1 MVQGPRPNNDECGI
15 AITPPYPCPFVLMGY
30 TKTSMELTP
39 RQIVAELDKHIVGQ
53 DEAKRSVA
61 VAVRNRWRR
70 QQVDETMKKEISPK
84 NIMMIG
90 PTGVGKTEIARRLA
104 TLTGAPFIKI
114 EATKYTEVGYY
125 GRDVESMVR
134 ELVENALGIVRTSER
149 EKVKEEAQQRAHDR
163 LVDMLLPPPSKTKRS
178 ADEEEENDGDE
189 DLDELND
196 AELVR
201 KIRHDRNR
209 EKIRTMLDAG
219 QMEEKTVSIVSET
232 RAVPMIMGNMP
243 GMESMELDF
252 QEIFEKIAPK
262 NRTKR
267 ELTVKEAREFLIE
280 QESDRLL
287 NKEKIQSAAIE
298 LAENLGIIFIDEIDK
313 IVASEKQHGA
323 DVSRQGVQRDLLPIV
338 EGTTIQTKYGY
349 VKTDHVL
356 FIAAGAFHRASPS
369 DLMPE
374 LQGRFPI
381 RVELKDLTKED
392 FVRILM
398 EPDGALTKQYN
409 ALMQTEKVELQFEPD
424 GVDALA
430 GYAFSINQKMQNI
443 GARRLYTI
451 MERLLEEL
459 SFDAPERPGE
469 TVIVNAEY
477 VRQRIDELCKDEDLS
492 KFIL

>member
-1 MVQGPRPNNDECGI
+1 MD
-15 AITPPYPCPFVLMGY
+15 
-30 TKTSMELTP
+30 LTP

-53 DEAKRSVA
+53 NEAKRSVA

-70 QQVDETMKKEISPK
+70 QRVDDSMKKEISPK

-104 TLTGAPFIKI
+104 TLTGAPFIKV

-134 ELVENALGIVRTSER
+134 ELVENALGIVRSTER
-149 EKVKEEAQQRAHDR
+149 EKVKEEAMRRANDR
-163 LVDMLLPPPSKTKRS
+163 LVDMLLPSPSGSKNS
-178 ADEEEENDGDE
+178 DDDDDDDEAQSDE
-189 DLDELND
+189 DLVKS
-196 AELVR
+196 VR
-201 KIRHDRNR
+201 HERNRAKIRKMLEKGLMENR
-209 EKIRTMLDAG
+209 
-219 QMEEKTVSIVSET
+219 TVSIISET
-232 RAVPMIMGNMP
+232 RAVPMIMSNMP
-243 GMESMELDF
+243 GMESMEFDF
-252 QEIFEKIAPK
+252 QEMFEKIAPRS
-262 NRTKR
+262 RTKR
-267 ELTVKEAREFLIE
+267 DMTVKEAREFLIE
-280 QESDRLL
+280 QESDQLIS
-287 NKEKIQSAAIE
+287 KDKVQTAAVE

-356 FIAAGAFHRASPS
+356 FIAAGAFHRAKPS

-381 RVELKDLTKED
+381 RVELNDLTKDD
-392 FVRILM
+392 FIRILT
-398 EPDGALTKQYN
+398 EPNGSLTKQYQ
-409 ALMQTEKVELQFEPD
+409 ALMQTEKIELVFKPN
-424 GVDALA
+424 GIDALA
-430 GYAFSINQKMQNI
+430 EYAFAVNQRMQNI

-459 SFDAPERPGE
+459 SFEAPDMKQKRIVIDA
-469 TVIVNAEY
+469 NY
-477 VRQRIDELCKDEDLS
+477 VKQRIDDVSKDEDLS

>member
-1 MVQGPRPNNDECGI
+1 
-15 AITPPYPCPFVLMGY
+15 
-30 TKTSMELTP
+30 MELTP

-53 DEAKRSVA
+53 DDAKRSVA
-61 VAVRNRWRR
+61 IAVRNRWRR
-70 QQVDETMKKEISPK
+70 QQVDEVMKKEISPK

-104 TLTGAPFIKI
+104 ALTGAPFIKI

-134 ELVENALGIVRTSER
+134 ELVENALGIVRSSER
-149 EKVKEEAQQRAHDR
+149 EKVQEEAQRRANER
-163 LVDMLLPPPSKTKRS
+163 LVDMLLPPPSKMRKPS
-178 ADEEEENDGDE
+178 NAEEDFDDDDDDE
-189 DLDELND
+189 DPENWSDDELVKK
-196 AELVR
+196 VR
-201 KIRHDRNR
+201 HGRNR
-209 EKIRTMLDAG
+209 EKIQKMLEAG
-219 QMEEKTVSIVSET
+219 QMEERTVSIITET
-232 RAVPMIMGNMP
+232 RAIPMIMGNMP
-243 GMESMELDF
+243 GMESMEMDF

-267 ELTVKEAREFLIE
+267 ELTVKEARDFLIE

-287 NKEKIQSAAIE
+287 NKEKIQAAAIE

-338 EGTTIQTKYGY
+338 EGTTVQTKYGY
-349 VKTDHVL
+349 VKTDHIL
-356 FIAAGAFHRASPS
+356 FIAAGAFHRANPS

-392 FVRILM
+392 FVRILT
-398 EPDGALTKQYN
+398 EPDGSLTKQYN
-409 ALMQTEKVELQFEPD
+409 ALMQTEKVELQYLPD
-424 GVDALA
+424 GIDVLA
-430 GYAFSINQKMQNI
+430 GYAFEINQKMQNI

-459 SFDAPERPGE
+459 SFDAPDRPGE

-477 VRQRIDELCKDEDLS
+477 VRERIDELCQDEDLS

>member
-1 MVQGPRPNNDECGI
+1 MD
-15 AITPPYPCPFVLMGY
+15 
-30 TKTSMELTP
+30 LTP
-39 RQIVAELDKHIVGQ
+39 RQIVSELDKHIVGQ
-53 DEAKRSVA
+53 HDAKRSVA

-70 QQVDETMKKEISPK
+70 QRVDEAMKKEISPK

-104 TLTGAPFIKI
+104 TLTGAPFIKV

-134 ELVENALGIVRTSER
+134 ELVENALGIVRSTER
-149 EKVKEEAQQRAHDR
+149 EKVKEEAKRRVDER
-163 LVDMLLPPPSKTKRS
+163 LLDLLLPSPNRPFDPDDIDHREHN
-178 ADEEEENDGDE
+178 DE
-189 DLDELND
+189 
-196 AELVR
+196 ELVR
-201 KIRHDRNR
+201 SVRYERNR
-209 EKIRTMLDAG
+209 EKMKQMLDDG
-219 QMEEKTVSIVSET
+219 LLEERIVTLISET
-232 RAVPMIMGNMP
+232 RAIPMVMSNIP

-252 QEIFEKIAPK
+252 QEMFEKIAPK
-262 NRTKR
+262 SRSKR
-267 ELTVKEAREFLIE
+267 EMTVKDAREYLLE
-280 QESDRLL
+280 QECDNLISR
-287 NKEKIQSAAIE
+287 EKVQSAAVE

-338 EGTTIQTKYGY
+338 EGTTVQTKYGY

-356 FIAAGAFHRASPS
+356 FIAAGAFHRAKPN

-392 FVRILM
+392 FVRILT
-398 EPDGALTKQYN
+398 EPSGSLTKQYQ
-409 ALMQTEKVELQFEPD
+409 ALMGTENVELVFNE
-424 GVDALA
+424 GGIDAIA
-430 GYAFSINQKMQNI
+430 GYAFAVNQKTQNI

-459 SFDAPERPGE
+459 SFEASDDHQTHV
-469 TVIVNAEY
+469 TVDAEY
-477 VRQRIDELCKDEDLS
+477 VRQRIDDVCKDEDLS
-492 KFIL
+492 RFIL

>member
-1 MVQGPRPNNDECGI
+1 MD
-15 AITPPYPCPFVLMGY
+15 
-30 TKTSMELTP
+30 LTP
-39 RQIVAELDKHIVGQ
+39 RQIVAELNKHIVGQ
-53 DEAKRSVA
+53 NEAKRSVA

-70 QQVDETMKKEISPK
+70 QRVDDSMKKEISPK

-104 TLTGAPFIKI
+104 TLTGAPFIKV

-134 ELVENALGIVRTSER
+134 ELVENALSIVRSTER
-149 EKVKEEAQQRAHDR
+149 EKVKEEAIRRANDR
-163 LVDMLLPPPSKTKRS
+163 LVDMLLPSPPSSKNRNDDDD
-178 ADEEEENDGDE
+178 DEEYDEPPSHEERVQS
-189 DLDELND
+189 
-196 AELVR
+196 VR
-201 KIRHDRNR
+201 HERNRAKIRKMLEKGLMEDR
-209 EKIRTMLDAG
+209 
-219 QMEEKTVSIVSET
+219 TVSIISET
-232 RAVPMIMGNMP
+232 RAVPMIMSNMP
-243 GMESMELDF
+243 GMESMEFDF
-252 QEIFEKIAPK
+252 QEMFEKIAPRS
-262 NRTKR
+262 RTKR
-267 ELTVKEAREFLIE
+267 DMTVKEAREFLIE
-280 QESDRLL
+280 QESDQLIS
-287 NKEKIQSAAIE
+287 KDKVQTAAVE

-356 FIAAGAFHRASPS
+356 FIAAGAFHRAKPS

-381 RVELKDLTKED
+381 RVELNDLTKDD
-392 FVRILM
+392 FIRILT
-398 EPDGALTKQYN
+398 EPNGSLTKQYQ
-409 ALMQTEKVELQFEPD
+409 ALMLTEDIELVFEAN
-424 GVDALA
+424 GIEALA
-430 GYAFSINQKMQNI
+430 EYAFAVNQKMQNI

-459 SFDAPERPGE
+459 SFEAPDMKQKR
-469 TVIVNAEY
+469 IIINADY
-477 VRQRIDELCKDEDLS
+477 VKQRIDDVSKDEDLS

>member
-1 MVQGPRPNNDECGI
+1 MD
-15 AITPPYPCPFVLMGY
+15 
-30 TKTSMELTP
+30 LTP

-53 DEAKRSVA
+53 NEAKRSVA

-70 QQVDETMKKEISPK
+70 QRVDDSMKKEISPK

-104 TLTGAPFIKI
+104 TLTGAPFIKV

-134 ELVENALGIVRTSER
+134 ELVENALGIVRSTER
-149 EKVKEEAQQRAHDR
+149 EKVKEEAVRRANDR
-163 LVDMLLPPPSKTKRS
+163 LVDMLLPSPSPSKKNS
-178 ADEEEENDGDE
+178 DDDEDDDEDDNESQSQLQSDE
-189 DLDELND
+189 DLVQS
-196 AELVR
+196 VR
-201 KIRHDRNR
+201 HERNR
-209 EKIRTMLDAG
+209 EKIRKMLEKG
-219 QMEEKTVSIVSET
+219 LMENRTVSIISET
-232 RAVPMIMGNMP
+232 RAVPMIMSNMP
-243 GMESMELDF
+243 GMESMEFDF
-252 QEIFEKIAPK
+252 QEMFEKIAPRS
-262 NRTKR
+262 RTKR
-267 ELTVKEAREFLIE
+267 DMTVKEAREFLIE
-280 QESDRLL
+280 QESDQLIS
-287 NKEKIQSAAIE
+287 KEKVQTAAVE

-356 FIAAGAFHRASPS
+356 FIAAGAFHRAKPS

-381 RVELKDLTKED
+381 RVELNDLTKDD
-392 FVRILM
+392 FIRILT
-398 EPDGALTKQYN
+398 EPNGSLTKQYQ
-409 ALMQTEKVELQFEPD
+409 ALMQTENVELVFKPD
-424 GVDALA
+424 GIEALA
-430 GYAFSINQKMQNI
+430 GYAFAVNQKMQNI

-459 SFDAPERPGE
+459 SFNAPDMEQNNVVIDA
-469 TVIVNAEY
+469 NY
-477 VRQRIDELCKDEDLS
+477 VKQRIDDVSKDEDLS

>member
-1 MVQGPRPNNDECGI
+1 
-15 AITPPYPCPFVLMGY
+15 
-30 TKTSMELTP
+30 MELTP

-134 ELVENALGIVRTSER
+134 ELVENALGIVRTIER
-149 EKVKEEAQQRAHDR
+149 EKVNEEAQKRANDR
-163 LVDMLLPPPSKTKRS
+163 LVDMLLPPPSKMKHS
-178 ADEEEENDGDE
+178 LDEDDEDEDDDDDE
-189 DLDELND
+189 DLSDD
-196 AELVR
+196 ELVR
-201 KIRHDRNR
+201 RVRHDRNR
-209 EKIRTMLDAG
+209 EKIRKMLESG

-232 RAVPMIMGNMP
+232 RAIPMIMGNMP
-243 GMESMELDF
+243 GMESMELDL
-252 QEIFEKIAPK
+252 QEMFEKIAPK
-262 NRTKR
+262 SKTRR
-267 ELTVKEAREFLIE
+267 ELTVSEAREFLVE

-287 NKEKIQSAAIE
+287 NKDKIQSAAIE

-392 FVRILM
+392 FVRILT
-398 EPDGALTKQYN
+398 EPDGALTKQYY
-409 ALMQTEKVELQFEPD
+409 ALMQTEQVELQFKPD
-424 GVDALA
+424 GIDTLA

-451 MERLLEEL
+451 MERMLEEL
-459 SFDAPERPGE
+459 SFDAPDRPGE
-469 TVIVNAEY
+469 TVVVNAEY

>member
-1 MVQGPRPNNDECGI
+1 MD
-15 AITPPYPCPFVLMGY
+15 
-30 TKTSMELTP
+30 LTP

-53 DEAKRSVA
+53 NEAKRSVA

-70 QQVDETMKKEISPK
+70 QRVDDSMKKEISPK

-104 TLTGAPFIKI
+104 TLTGAPFIKV

-134 ELVENALGIVRTSER
+134 ELVENALGIVRSTER
-149 EKVKEEAQQRAHDR
+149 EKVKDEAVRRANDR
-163 LVDMLLPPPSKTKRS
+163 LVDMLLPSPSNSKKS
-178 ADEEEENDGDE
+178 DDEDDDDDDNDDKSPSDE
-189 DLDELND
+189 DLVKS
-196 AELVR
+196 VR
-201 KIRHDRNR
+201 HERNR
-209 EKIRTMLDAG
+209 EKIRKMLEKG
-219 QMEEKTVSIVSET
+219 LMEDRTVSIISET
-232 RAVPMIMGNMP
+232 RAVPMIMSNMP
-243 GMESMELDF
+243 GMESMEFDF
-252 QEIFEKIAPK
+252 QEMFEKIAPRS
-262 NRTKR
+262 RTKR
-267 ELTVKEAREFLIE
+267 DMTVKEAREFLIE
-280 QESDRLL
+280 QESDQLIS
-287 NKEKIQSAAIE
+287 KEKVQTAAVE

-356 FIAAGAFHRASPS
+356 FIAAGAFHRAKPS

-381 RVELKDLTKED
+381 RVELNDLTKDD
-392 FVRILM
+392 FIRILT
-398 EPDGALTKQYN
+398 EPNGSLTKQYQ
-409 ALMQTEKVELQFEPD
+409 ALMQTENIELVFEPD
-424 GVDALA
+424 GIEALA
-430 GYAFSINQKMQNI
+430 GYAFAVNQKMQNI

-459 SFDAPERPGE
+459 SFDAPDMEQNHI
-469 TVIVNAEY
+469 VIDANY
-477 VRQRIDELCKDEDLS
+477 VKQRIDDVSKDEDLS

>member
-1 MVQGPRPNNDECGI
+1 
-15 AITPPYPCPFVLMGY
+15 
-30 TKTSMELTP
+30 MELTP

-70 QQVDETMKKEISPK
+70 QQVDEAMRKEISPK

-134 ELVENALGIVRTSER
+134 ELVENALGIVRSVER
-149 EKVKEEAQQRAHDR
+149 EKVKEEAQNRANER
-163 LVDMLLPPPSKTKRS
+163 LVDMLLPPPSHKKTQP
-178 ADEEEENDGDE
+178 EEEDDDE
-189 DLDELND
+189 PEKLSDDD
-196 AELVR
+196 LVR
-201 KIRHDRNR
+201 QVRHERNR
-209 EKIRTMLDAG
+209 EKIRKMLDAG
-219 QMEEKTVSIVSET
+219 QMEERTVSIVTET
-232 RAVPMIMGNMP
+232 RAIPLIMGNMP
-243 GMESMELDF
+243 GMESMELDI
-252 QEIFEKIAPK
+252 QAMFEKIAPK
-262 NRTKR
+262 NRTNR
-267 ELTVKEAREFLIE
+267 ELTVKEARGFLLE

-287 NKEKIQSAAIE
+287 NKEKIQSTAIE

-338 EGTTIQTKYGY
+338 EGTTVQTKYGY

-374 LQGRFPI
+374 FQGRFPI

-392 FVRILM
+392 FVRILS
-398 EPDGALTKQYN
+398 EPDGSLTKQYR
-409 ALMQTEKVELQFEPD
+409 ALMQTEQVGLQFEPD
-424 GVDALA
+424 GIDALA

-459 SFDAPERPGE
+459 SFDAPERQGE
-469 TVIVNAEY
+469 VVTINAEY
-477 VRQRIDELCKDEDLS
+477 VRERIDELCKDEDLS

>member
-1 MVQGPRPNNDECGI
+1 
-15 AITPPYPCPFVLMGY
+15 
-30 TKTSMELTP
+30 MELTP

-61 VAVRNRWRR
+61 IAVRNRWRR
-70 QQVDETMKKEISPK
+70 QHVDEAMKKEISPK

-134 ELVENALGIVRTSER
+134 ELVENALGIVRSSER
-149 EKVKEEAQQRAHDR
+149 EKVKEEAQKRAQDR
-163 LVDMLLPPPSKTKRS
+163 LVDMLLPPPSAKRKPS
-178 ADEEEENDGDE
+178 EDDENEVDE
-189 DLDELND
+189 DDPENLSDE
-196 AELVR
+196 ELVR
-201 KIRHDRNR
+201 KVRHDKNR
-209 EKIRTMLDAG
+209 DKIRKMLESG
-219 QMEEKTVSIVSET
+219 KMEDRTVNIVTET
-232 RAVPMIMGNMP
+232 RAIPMIMGNLP
-243 GMESMELDF
+243 GMESMEMDL
-252 QEIFEKIAPK
+252 QEMFEKIAPK
-262 NRTKR
+262 SKSRR
-267 ELTVKEAREFLIE
+267 ELTVKEARDFLVE

-287 NKEKIQSAAIE
+287 NKERIQSAAIE

-356 FIAAGAFHRASPS
+356 FIAAGAFHRSNPS

-392 FVRILM
+392 LVRILT
-398 EPDGALTKQYN
+398 EPDGALTKQYQ

-424 GVDALA
+424 GIDALA
-430 GYAFSINQKMQNI
+430 GYAFAINQKLQNI

-451 MERLLEEL
+451 IERLLEEL
-459 SFDAPERPGE
+459 SFDAPDRPGE
-469 TVIVNAEY
+469 QVTVDAEY
-477 VRQRIDELCKDEDLS
+477 VRQRVDELSKDEDLS
-492 KFIL
+492 RFIL